1 MLLQEK
7 IKQTSFSPSETVV
20 IEFIQTHEHQ
30 LNELTIQQIAKTC
43 YVHPSTLIRIAKKLG
58 FSGWVTFKEALVTE
72 TEYLE
77 GNFQEVDANLPF
89 LENEGIMTIANKIA
103 ALERMTIEDTL
114 SLLHHDELQKAKQ
127 LLLRAKKIVL
137 FSSNSNTL
145 ISQDFMLKMKRIKH
159 DVTIVTTFG
168 ETYYEAYNCT
178 PDTCAI
184 LISYTGE
191 NKTILRTAAILQ
203 EIHVPILAL
212 TSIGDSTLSSLS
224 TAVLRMTTRERLYS
238 KISNFTINTSI
249 CYLLDVLYGCVFAE
263 DYQRNLDH
271 LIKIGQKVDNRPIS
285 SSIMEEPSTYLR
297 NS

>member
-103 ALERMTIEDTL
+103 SLERMTMNY
-114 SLLHHDELQKAKQ
+114 KKQ
-127 LLLRAKKIVL
+127 
-137 FSSNSNTL
+137 NS
-145 ISQDFMLKMKRIKH
+145 F
-159 DVTIVTTFG
+159 
-168 ETYYEAYNCT
+168 Y
-178 PDTCAI
+178 
-184 LISYTGE
+184 
-191 NKTILRTAAILQ
+191 
-203 EIHVPILAL
+203 
-212 TSIGDSTLSSLS
+212 
-224 TAVLRMTTRERLYS
+224 
-238 KISNFTINTSI
+238 
-249 CYLLDVLYGCVFAE
+249 
-263 DYQRNLDH
+263 
-271 LIKIGQKVDNRPIS
+271 
-285 SSIMEEPSTYLR
+285 
-297 NS
+297 